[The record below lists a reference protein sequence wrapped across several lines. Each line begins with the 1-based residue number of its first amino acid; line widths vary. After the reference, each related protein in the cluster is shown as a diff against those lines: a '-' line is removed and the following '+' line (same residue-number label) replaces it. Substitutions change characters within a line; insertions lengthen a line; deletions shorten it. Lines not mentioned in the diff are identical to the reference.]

1 MARRTRGW
9 KWDNIAKKQF
19 INDELVRDTDGDVFV
34 TQGADV
40 RSKQDLIFNIDSD
53 NDHTDSKFQ
62 VIKDSSTPIFTIRE
76 NGRVG
81 IGTTA
86 PDTLLDVNGTITA
99 NTLSLGD
106 NEKALFG
113 TGNDL
118 EIYHDGSNSYIDD
131 VGTGSLFLR
140 SGTTYFQNAAG
151 TKTSIQTNSG
161 AGQTIYF
168 DNSAK
173 FATTATGVSI
183 TGNIAVSGTV
193 DGRDVATDGT
203 KLDGIETGATADQS
217 AAEILTAIKTV
228 DGASSGLDADILD
241 GQEGS
246 YYLDWTNTTNK
257 PDPVITLNG
266 DASGSVTLTDLA
278 SGTLTATLATVN
290 SNVGSFG
297 SATAIP
303 VVTVNA
309 KGLVTAVSTASIST
323 DLGTAGDSGTGT
335 VALASQSLTISGT
348 SNEIETSASNQ
359 SITIGLPNTVA
370 ITTGLTVGGNSVL
383 TTANEGSGNGID
395 ADTVDGIEAAAITQ
409 SGDSVAL
416 TGDVTGS
423 TTVAAD
429 GTISV
434 ATTIAAN
441 SVALGTETT
450 GNYVATVSGT
460 ANEIEVSGS
469 GSETAAVTVG
479 LPSDVTIGNELTV
492 TTSLFT
498 PIIDTTDSSAITVT
512 PPANFSADVT
522 MQNSLTVDNDV
533 NVGSHVDFNNNH
545 YNRHAE
551 YQEGRMWY
559 DKQHATINYWSD
571 DPNVVHELGLEEHQR
586 VYNDTGSTILKGQPL
601 YFSGNYTSGSKPAVP
616 TVGLADAT
624 DVNAYNAQGIAAGD
638 IPNNSYG
645 YCLIAGQ
652 LFDVD
657 TSGLS
662 AGANFFVGLTP
673 GAVQN
678 ASPVYPNYPMCLG
691 WVVKSDPTDGILLVN
706 QQNHSVNSFRVRTSA
721 HIGTDLQVDGDLT
734 VLGSQT
740 SVSTSDVTA
749 GAPFYRANEGDSI
762 GEAGTTFSGSGLD
775 DAFFSGH
782 FTGTSST
789 TYYVKIDSVGT
800 PDTFAVSLDDFSTT
814 ISTGTAITGDKQ
826 LIHSAD
832 NIYVEFGATTGHT
845 LNDKWT
851 GTAGPTNVDT
861 GFFSNRNTGGS
872 GVGYTHVGLFFDV
885 TDQKWKLVEEY
896 DPTPAGAIN
905 TSHASYN
912 EGTLVAGAF
921 EASTGTFSSTLTL
934 GGNNV
939 LTTANEGSGNGI
951 DADTVDGVEASSFLR
966 SDAADVK
973 TSGDLRFDDSIK
985 AVFGSSN
992 DLQVYHDGSNSYVYD
1007 TGTGELRLRGSTVR
1021 LQSAAGETLADF
1033 TEDGAARLHYDN
1045 AVKIATT
1052 NTGTS
1057 ITGNIV
1063 VSGTVDG
1070 RDIATDGT
1078 KLDGIEA
1085 GATADQTQSDI
1096 NALGITATGLSGTPD
1111 ISVGNI
1117 TVSGTVD
1124 GRDVATDGTK
1134 LDGIEANAT
1143 ADQTQSEINALG
1155 ITATGL
1161 SGTPD
1166 ITVGTVS
1173 SGNITL
1179 TSTDGGSAA
1188 GPDLILY
1195 RNSASPADADY
1206 IGQIQ
1211 FKGRNDGNADEIYAK
1226 VTGKIDDASN
1236 STEDGII
1243 ETAIKGNGSF
1253 VIVSRQ
1259 RSDELQL
1266 INGVGLDVA
1275 GNIAVGGTVDGRDVA
1290 TDGTKLDGIEA
1301 NATADQTASEI
1312 LTAIKTVDGT
1322 GSGLDADTVDGI
1334 EAAAITQ
1341 SGDSVALTGDV
1352 TGSTTVGADGAIS
1365 VATTIAANSVALGTD
1380 TTGNYIAT
1388 VTGTANEIE
1397 VSGSGSETAA
1407 VTVGLPSAVQITTSL
1422 TVGGNSVL
1430 TTANEG
1436 SGNGIDADTVDG
1448 IEGASF
1454 LRSDAADTATGNL
1467 TFDGTVTIDQ
1477 QIIHKGDTNT
1487 YIEYH
1492 DADSFRVV
1500 TGGTER
1506 LEVTNSGVRFS
1517 DAFTLPTSDGSANQV
1532 LTTDGSGTVTWA
1544 DGGGGSARTEAFP
1557 TVTNGSANVTM
1568 AASYTLAQID
1578 VYLNGARMKGGTDY
1592 SVSGTTLTFS
1602 ENLTTGDVVALY
1614 AYDTAENLITG
1625 NWSDLNDVSV
1635 TGAAT
1640 NTMVRFDG
1648 GNYVPTT
1655 LVEDASGNV
1664 GIGTSSPNSKLDVN
1678 GIVSSTVGT
1687 NDRTFIATDG
1697 TQYVS
1702 LVADLTTGGYNGLST
1717 AGDVG
1722 IIFTTDASSAA
1733 DESGKGL
1740 VIGPWATGAKGIKIQ
1755 ENGNVGIGTGSP
1767 GGPMDVVSNVNGVAQ
1782 RIRARSTDEYG
1793 LIEFVEND
1801 GSTAHGY
1808 IGTPAADTL
1817 AFFTNG
1823 LNERM
1828 RIDSSGKVGIG
1839 NSNPAFKLDV
1849 DGGNLGTTASDEI
1862 QAFRLLTSSSNAD
1875 SLNFRKIREAN
1886 GTSWTTA
1893 GWRIQQKIDATQMGY
1908 IQFNGDGNLQGLSFG
1923 TTNAERMRIDGSG
1936 NVAIGKTSAS
1946 TKLDVNG
1953 TVNATAFTGD
1963 GSGLTNV
1970 GGSFTGAAGV
1980 FSNFSGNSG
1989 LALRNNFSSATYNVG
2004 GFTVGS
2010 SGITV
2015 PSTGYYDCYV
2025 NLYMTATAA
2034 RTNIGLRFYINTTV
2048 QAPISASDYIRSS
2061 SGHNAASTNLRM
2073 ILYMTA
2079 GQQFRIGTQQL
2090 AATGTVTITG
2100 ANSNWIIQKVG

>member
-9 KWDNIAKKQF
+9 KWDNKTKKQF

-34 TQGADV
+34 KAEADV
-40 RSKQDLIFNIDSD
+40 RSTQDLIFNIDSD
-53 NDHTDSKFQ
+53 NNHTDSKFQ

-359 SITIGLPNTVA
+359 SITIGLP
-370 ITTGLTVGGNSVL
+370 
-383 TTANEGSGNGID
+383 
-395 ADTVDGIEAAAITQ
+395 
-409 SGDSVAL
+409 
-416 TGDVTGS
+416 
-423 TTVAAD
+423 
-429 GTISV
+429 
-434 ATTIAAN
+434 
-441 SVALGTETT
+441 
-450 GNYVATVSGT
+450 
-460 ANEIEVSGS
+460 
-469 GSETAAVTVG
+469 
-479 LPSDVTIGNELTV
+479 SDVTIGNELTV

-571 DPNVVHELGLEEHQR
+571 DPNVVHEIGLEEHQR

-638 IPNNSYG
+638 IANNSYG

-662 AGANFFVGLTP
+662 AGTNFFVGLTP

-845 LNDKWT
+845 LDDKWT
-851 GTAGPTNVDT
+851 GTAAPTNVDT

-951 DADTVDGVEASSFLR
+951 DADTVDGIEASSFLR

-1096 NALGITATGLSGTPD
+1096 NALGITATGLSGTPN

-1236 STEDGII
+1236 ATEDGII
-1243 ETAIKGNGSF
+1243 ETSIKGNGSF

-1301 NATADQTASEI
+1301 NATADQTAAEI

-1322 GSGLDADTVDGI
+1322 GSGL
-1334 EAAAITQ
+1334 
-1341 SGDSVALTGDV
+1341 
-1352 TGSTTVGADGAIS
+1352 
-1365 VATTIAANSVALGTD
+1365 
-1380 TTGNYIAT
+1380 
-1388 VTGTANEIE
+1388 
-1397 VSGSGSETAA
+1397 
-1407 VTVGLPSAVQITTSL
+1407 
-1422 TVGGNSVL
+1422 
-1430 TTANEG
+1430 
-1436 SGNGIDADTVDG
+1436 DADTVDG

-1492 DADSFRVV
+1492 AADSFRVV

-1506 LEVTNSGVRFS
+1506 LEVTNSGVRLS
-1517 DAFTLPTSDGSANQV
+1517 DAFTLPTSDGSADQV

-1614 AYDTAENLITG
+1614 AYDTAQNLITG

-1648 GNYVPTT
+1648 SNYVPTSM
-1655 LVEDASGNV
+1655 VEDGSGNV
-1664 GIGTSSPNSKLDVN
+1664 GINGTVT
-1678 GIVSSTVGT
+1678 STVGT
-1687 NDRTFIATDG
+1687 NDRTFVATDG

-1702 LVADLTTGGYNGLST
+1702 LVADLGAGGYNPISS

-1722 IIFTTDASSAA
+1722 IIFTTDGNSAA

-1740 VIGPWATGAKGIKIQ
+1740 VIAPWAQTTAKGIKIQ
-1755 ENGNVGIGTGSP
+1755 EDGNVGIGTGSP

-1828 RIDSSGKVGIG
+1828 RIKSDGKVGIG

-1908 IQFNGDGNLQGLSFG
+1908 IQFNGDGNTQGLSFG

-1963 GSGLTNV
+1963 GSGLTNI

-1989 LALRNNFSSATYNVG
+1989 LALRNAFSSATYNVG

-2015 PSTGYYDCYV
+2015 PSNGYYDCYV
-2025 NLYMTATAA
+2025 NLYMTGSAA

-2048 QAPISASDYIRSS
+2048 QAPISASNYIRAS
-2061 SGHNAASTNLRM
+2061 SGHNEASTNLRM

-2090 AATGTVTITG
+2090 SATGTVTITG